1 MISVRAT
8 DRLFFALIPDET
20 TVEAICEA
28 RRKLCKATGVA
39 GTEVLPQDLH
49 VTLWPM
55 GDSIVAPTDDDIRA
69 IVRRASIVDMPP
81 VRVSFRSAKSLSGG
95 AFVLH
100 GGSTAADLETLSAR
114 LRDALSEPGAEEKRP
129 FQPHMTLLRSPTI
142 VPPRNVR
149 PITWTAREIVLVHGR
164 LGQAT
169 QRPVGRL
176 PLRPGPQ
183 LWLPGFDP

>member
-28 RRKLCKATGVA
+28 RRKICKATGLV

-49 VTLWPM
+49 VTLWPI
-55 GDSIVAPTDDDIRA
+55 GDSIVAPTDDEIRA
-69 IVRRASIVDMPP
+69 IIRRASIVDMPP
-81 VRVSFRSAKSLSGG
+81 VRVSFRSAKSLIGG

-100 GGSTAADLETLSAR
+100 GGRTATDLERLSAR
-114 LRDALSEPGAEEKRP
+114 LREALSEPGAEEKRP
-129 FQPHMTLLRSPTI
+129 VMPHMTLLRSPTI

-164 LGQAT
+164 LGPAT
-169 QRPVGRL
+169 QHQVGRL

>member
-28 RRKLCKATGVA
+28 RRKLCKTMGLA
-39 GTEVLPQDLH
+39 GTDVLPHHLH
-49 VTLWPM
+49 VARWQV
-55 GDSIVAPTDDDIRA
+55 GDYIVPPTDGDIGA

-81 VRVSFRSAKSLSGG
+81 VRVSFRSARSLSEG
-95 AFVLH
+95 AFVLD
-100 GGSTAADLETLSAR
+100 GGKTDGDLETLSAR
-114 LRDALSEPGAEEKRP
+114 LRDALSEPGTEQRRP
-129 FQPHMTLLRSPTI
+129 LMPHMTLLRSPTI
-142 VPPRNVR
+142 VSPRNVK
-149 PITWTAREIVLVHGR
+149 PITWTAREIVLVHGQ
-164 LGQAT
+164 LGPAT
-169 QRPVGRL
+169 QHQVGRL

>member
-28 RRKLCKATGVA
+28 RRKLCKTMGLVGTGV
-39 GTEVLPQDLH
+39 LPHHLH
-49 VTLWPM
+49 VTLWHV
-55 GDSIVAPTDDDIRA
+55 GDYIVPPTAGDIEA
-69 IVRRASIVDMPP
+69 ILRRASTVDMPP
-81 VRVSFRSAKSLSGG
+81 VRVSFRSARSLIGG

-100 GGSTAADLETLSAR
+100 GGRTATDLERLSAR

-129 FQPHMTLLRSPTI
+129 VMPHMTLLRSPTI
-142 VPPRNVR
+142 VPSRNVR

-164 LGQAT
+164 LGPAT
-169 QRPVGRL
+169 QHQVGRL